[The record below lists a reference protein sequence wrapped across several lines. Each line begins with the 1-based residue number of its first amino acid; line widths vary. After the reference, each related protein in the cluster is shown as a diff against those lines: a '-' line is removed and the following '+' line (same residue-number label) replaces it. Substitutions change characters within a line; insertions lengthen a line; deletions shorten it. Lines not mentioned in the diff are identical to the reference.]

1 MRRWPSRIR
10 LLAICV
16 AAVAVLAYFLLST
29 PPVDDSAAIS
39 SSEEAIARGA
49 YLVNAGGC
57 VSCHLAVNEDGS
69 TDSALLS
76 GGHALVTDFGTFYA
90 PNITPDVETGI
101 GDWRAQ
107 DFLLALQHVRSP
119 EGSFYFPAFP
129 YRSYAGLNDQ
139 DVLDIGAY
147 LLSLD
152 PVNNAVPEHE
162 TPWWLSRFALVGW
175 NLLADLTGGKE
186 PELISEQEDSLLI
199 ERGAYLARNLGHC
212 GECHTPRNALG
223 ISQLAG
229 EFSGAQIGEDKIE
242 AIDRAALEDWD
253 RSSFDLFLLLGM
265 KPDSDFVGGDMSDVI
280 EHNTSRLTD
289 ADRLALAAFFTR

>member
-1 MRRWPSRIR
+1 MNQGSRRLRI
-10 LLAICV
+10 LAFCVAITLAIV
-16 AAVAVLAYFLLST
+16 YFLFT
-29 PPVDDSAAIS
+29 PPPVDDTAAIS

-69 TDSALLS
+69 TDSAVLS
-76 GGHALVTDFGTFYA
+76 GGHALITDFGTFYA
-90 PNITPDVETGI
+90 PNITPDVDTGI
-101 GDWRAQ
+101 GNWRAQ
-107 DFLLALQHVRSP
+107 DFLLGLQHGRSP

-212 GECHTPRNALG
+212 GECHTPRNGLG
-223 ISQLAG
+223 ISQLAR
-229 EFSGAQIGEDKIE
+229 EFSGAQLGEDKVE

>member
-1 MRRWPSRIR
+1 MRRWPLRRRI
-10 LLAICV
+10 LAICV
-16 AAVAVLAYFLLST
+16 VAVAVFAYYLLAA
-29 PPVDDSAAIS
+29 PPVDNTATIS
-39 SSEEAIARGA
+39 SSEDAIARGA

-57 VSCHLAVNEDGS
+57 VSCHLTVNDDGS
-69 TDSALLS
+69 TDSTVLS

-90 PNITPDVETGI
+90 PNITPDVDTGI
-101 GDWRAQ
+101 GNWRAQ
-107 DFLLALQHVRSP
+107 DFLRALQHGRSP
-119 EGSFYFPAFP
+119 EGSFYFPVFP

-175 NLLADLTGGKE
+175 NLLADLSGGKE

-212 GECHTPRNALG
+212 GECHTPRNGLG
-223 ISQLAG
+223 ISQRAR

>member
-1 MRRWPSRIR
+1 
-10 LLAICV
+10 V
-16 AAVAVLAYFLLST
+16 AAVAVFAYFLRAT
-29 PPVDDSAAIS
+29 PPVDDTAIIS
-39 SSEEAIARGA
+39 SSEDAIARGA

-57 VSCHLAVNEDGS
+57 VSCHLAVNDDGS
-69 TDSALLS
+69 TDSTVLS

-90 PNITPDVETGI
+90 PNITPDVHTGI
-101 GDWRAQ
+101 GNWRAQ
-107 DFLLALQHVRSP
+107 DFLRALQHGRSP

-186 PELISEQEDSLLI
+186 PELISGQEDSLLI

-212 GECHTPRNALG
+212 GECHTPRNGLG
-223 ISQLAG
+223 ISQLAR

>member
-1 MRRWPSRIR
+1 
-10 LLAICV
+10 V
-16 AAVAVLAYFLLST
+16 AAVAVFAYFLCAT
-29 PPVDDSAAIS
+29 PPVDDTAIIS
-39 SSEEAIARGA
+39 SSEDAIARGA

-57 VSCHLAVNEDGS
+57 VSCHLAVNDDGS
-69 TDSALLS
+69 TDSTVLS

-90 PNITPDVETGI
+90 PNITPDVHTGI
-101 GDWRAQ
+101 GNWRAQ
-107 DFLLALQHVRSP
+107 DFLRALQHGRSP

-186 PELISEQEDSLLI
+186 PELISGQEDSLLI

-212 GECHTPRNALG
+212 GECHTPRNGLG
-223 ISQLAG
+223 ISQLAR

>member
-1 MRRWPSRIR
+1 MRRWPLRRRI
-10 LLAICV
+10 LAICV
-16 AAVAVLAYFLLST
+16 AAVAVFAYFLRAT
-29 PPVDDSAAIS
+29 PPVDDTAVIS
-39 SSEEAIARGA
+39 SSEDAIARGA

-57 VSCHLAVNEDGS
+57 VSCHLAVNDDGS
-69 TDSALLS
+69 TDSTVLS

-90 PNITPDVETGI
+90 PNITPDVDTGI
-101 GDWRAQ
+101 GNWRAQ
-107 DFLLALQHVRSP
+107 DFLRALQHGRSP

-186 PELISEQEDSLLI
+186 PELISGQEDSLLI

-212 GECHTPRNALG
+212 GECHTPRNGLG
-223 ISQLAG
+223 ISQLAR

-242 AIDRAALEDWD
+242 AIDPAALEDWD

>member
-1 MRRWPSRIR
+1 MSQWSLRMRI
-10 LLAICV
+10 LTFCVAVVLAI
-16 AAVAVLAYFLLST
+16 AYFLFT
-29 PPVDDSAAIS
+29 PPSVDNNAVIS
-39 SSEEAIARGA
+39 SDDDAIARGA

-57 VSCHLAVNEDGS
+57 VSCHLAVEGDGS
-69 TDSALLS
+69 TNPAILS

-90 PNITPDVETGI
+90 PNITPDVDTGI

-107 DFLLALQHVRSP
+107 DFLRALKHGRSP

-129 YRSYAGLNDQ
+129 YRSYAGLNDE

-147 LLSLD
+147 LLSLN

-175 NLLADLTGGKE
+175 NLLADLTGGRE
-186 PELISEQEDSLLI
+186 PELMTAQEESLLMQ
-199 ERGAYLARNLGHC
+199 RGAYLARNLGHC
-212 GECHTPRNALG
+212 GECHTPRNGLG
-223 ISQLAG
+223 ISKFAR
-229 EFSGAQIGEDKIE
+229 EFAGAQIGEDTID
-242 AIDRAALEDWD
+242 AIDSEALEEWD
-253 RSSFDLFLLLGM
+253 RNSFDLFLLLGM
-265 KPDSDFVGGDMSDVI
+265 KPDADFVGGDMSDVI